1 MKYQITPSAEHR
13 AKAEAMAL
21 PALLDQVCCPNFA
34 LDAVPDRE
42 YGAAFFHPATR
53 ENLRG
58 RIESF
63 RKACVIP
70 PLVTTDMEAGPGNMI
85 TDGTR
90 FPSMLACG
98 RVGDEDLAWK
108 MGKAAALEGR
118 EVGFNWSLAPCADLI
133 GEIEDP
139 IVSYRSAGS
148 DPEKVIAIT
157 SAYVRGMQEHGM
169 AATAKHF
176 PGDGFSL
183 FDQHLT
189 TSINPLEREEW
200 RLSSGRVFRE
210 LIEAGVMSIMP
221 GHISLPAFDD
231 PDSRGL
237 CPPATLSRKL
247 MVELLRGELGFDGL
261 VVSDA
266 INMGGVVNY
275 MNYWDACATFWENGG
290 DCLLFP
296 KMDKRFYE
304 EMERRVESGLLKI
317 STLQSRAARILAMKT
332 QMGLTAGASA
342 PKEAPDRSQHDAWA
356 KDMAVRAV
364 EVVRDRPSTLPLDLP
379 GGARILHLVLT
390 NDLTANQK
398 ILSRFTELLKAR
410 HAGVVELI
418 DPGPDRLFTE
428 IGEGRWDAVVC
439 SIGNGASYGT
449 NVIRLHGVV
458 ARNMMQGWMRLGTP
472 VVFVSHFH
480 PYVHMEYEAAMD
492 TVINTYRSS
501 EHSLGKVVEL
511 LFGVPAR

>member
-1 MKYQITPSAEHR
+1 MKFQITPNETHR
-13 AKAEAMAL
+13 AQAEAMGVH
-21 PALLDQVCCPNFA
+21 ALLDQVCCPNFA
-34 LDAVPDRE
+34 GDAVPERE
-42 YGAAFFHPATR
+42 YGAAFFHPAPG
-53 ENLRG
+53 ENLRR
-58 RIESF
+58 RIEAF
-63 RKACVIP
+63 RKACRIP

-118 EVGFNWSLAPCADLI
+118 EVGFNWSLAPCADLL

-189 TSINPLEREEW
+189 TSINPLGREAW
-200 RLSSGRVFRE
+200 RLGSGRVFRR
-210 LIEAGVMSIMP
+210 LIEAGVMAIMP
-221 GHISLPAFDD
+221 GHIALPAFDD
-231 PDSRGL
+231 ADARGL
-237 CPPATLSRKL
+237 FPPATLSRKL
-247 MVELLRGELGFDGL
+247 MIDLLRGELGFGGL

-275 MNYWDACATFWENGG
+275 LNYWDACAAFFERGG

-296 KMDKRFYE
+296 KMDGRFYD
-304 EMERRVESGLLKI
+304 EMERRLESGLL
-317 STLQSRAARILAMKT
+317 TLPTLRHRAARILALKS
-332 QMGLTAGASA
+332 QMGLGGGTGA
-342 PKEAPDRSQHDAWA
+342 PPDAADRGAHAAWA
-356 KDMAVRAV
+356 KEMAVRAV
-364 EVVRDRPSTLPLDLP
+364 EVVRDRPATLPLGIPP
-379 GGARILHLVLT
+379 GSKILHLVLT
-390 NDLTANQK
+390 NDLAANQK
-398 ILSRFTELLKAR
+398 ILSRFTELLRAR
-410 HAGVVELI
+410 HGGVEELI
-418 DPGPDRLFTE
+418 DPGPDRLFAE
-428 IGEGRWDAVVC
+428 VGEGRWDAIIC
-439 SIGNGASYGT
+439 SIGNGASYGV
-449 NVIRLHGVV
+449 NVIRLHGAV

-472 VVFVSHFH
+472 VVFISHFH
-480 PYVHMEYEAAMD
+480 PYVHAEYEAAMD
-492 TVINTYRSS
+492 TVINTYRST
-501 EHSLGKVVEL
+501 EPSLERVIEL
-511 LFGVPAR
+511 LFGKPVG